1 MHRKL
6 KFNQRELF
14 MLIFNKRLINSQKG
28 FALVLALIAISI
40 LIALGALVISLSTG
54 DILESSRMLG
64 DKKALIAAEKGINR
78 LTQKFDPLNLGVINT
93 ISDDSNVDAYSRYTV
108 NTPGPA
114 AKGPEFVP
122 IEGMEVMGGQQLGLS
137 RYDTNVVGEN
147 TQSRT
152 RVTIGVGLGYG
163 PVQMGP

>member
-1 MHRKL
+1 
-6 KFNQRELF
+6 
-14 MLIFNKRLINSQKG
+14 MLISNKRLIKSEKG

-78 LTQKFDPLNLGVINT
+78 LTQRFDPLNLGVINT
-93 ISDDSNVDAYSRYTV
+93 ISDDSIIDAYSKYTV
-108 NTPGPA
+108 YTPGPA
-114 AKGPEFVP
+114 SKGPEFVP
-122 IEGMEVMGGQQLGLS
+122 IEGMEVMGSQQLGLA

>member
-1 MHRKL
+1 
-6 KFNQRELF
+6 
-14 MLIFNKRLINSQKG
+14 MLISNKRLINSEKG
-28 FALVLALIAISI
+28 FALVLALIAVSI

-78 LTQKFDPLNLGVINT
+78 LTQRFDPLNLGIINT

-114 AKGPEFVP
+114 TKGPEFVP
-122 IEGMEVMGGQQLGLS
+122 IEGMEVMGGQQLGLA

-163 PVQMGP
+163 PVQTGP